1 MRHNQNKPNN
11 VSHDLGYVPSPS
23 FAHATSSKELLKIP
37 KSGLKPSFGKS
48 QVLLTNNAKTQAK
61 STRTHSESS
70 EIGSVWMQTAISKEP
85 KSPDQSPC
93 HLKSLGKPQ
102 SPNKPSL
109 NTKSSGKSKAL
120 LKGHIQLPNANL
132 ASAKAPSIGQLPIS
146 CSNYVASSRRE
157 ISPIRSPPKETRT
170 GKSQN
175 TLATPNNNS
184 MTLGKTKSPL
194 NEETIAKIFEESFG
208 LKDSSKPVVPQPNTV
223 MDPVPDESPTFCGG
237 GQCANCVSLISHLT
251 YTPAYNM
258 NPLSVLCKLINS
270 KTKKSLIVR
279 ALFDNCSNV
288 TVLRRSIADKL
299 ELGLKNV
306 DVSFTGT
313 GGSCSL
319 FKDQVE
325 VEFVLQSLVGTYT
338 SPLIQAVTLPTVSH
352 TFRRPVLNPCKF
364 PHLREIN
371 DYTEDYTAPPTH
383 KVVDLLIGQPF
394 EPHLGQVRKV
404 LGPTIGTPTAITTQL
419 GTCLSVSLPK
429 LSSVDKGSQ
438 VSHSTEAS
446 PEDRTLLLEE
456 DSNSVLNL
464 NFADRA
470 DDLMLEWM
478 SLDRIALHPRDY
490 PDCDNDLS
498 NEEYQARE
506 KVLAGTYYDE
516 TRKQYVTSLP
526 LKDNPI
532 MSTNRDRAYTL
543 SIAWKR
549 KLAVK
554 DPEFLQ
560 QWMQAYQD
568 GKDWGFFT
576 LVPPEDLKKTSGYH
590 YISTF

>member
-1 MRHNQNKPNN
+1 MLQHKQK
-11 VSHDLGYVPSPS
+11 
-23 FAHATSSKELLKIP
+23 K
-37 KSGLKPSFGKS
+37 
-48 QVLLTNNAKTQAK
+48 
-61 STRTHSESS
+61 TRTHSENS
-70 EIGSVWMQTAISKEP
+70 ENGSVWTQTAISKEP

-157 ISPIRSPPKETRT
+157 ISPIRSLTKETRT

-288 TVLRRSIADKL
+288 TVLRRSIAEKL

-306 DVSFTGT
+306 DVSFTST

-325 VEFVLQSLVGTYT
+325 VEFVLQSLIGTYT

-352 TFRRPVLNPCKF
+352 TFR
-364 PHLREIN
+364 LR
-371 DYTEDYTAPPTH
+371 
-383 KVVDLLIGQPF
+383 
-394 EPHLGQVRKV
+394 
-404 LGPTIGTPTAITTQL
+404 
-419 GTCLSVSLPK
+419 
-429 LSSVDKGSQ
+429 
-438 VSHSTEAS
+438 
-446 PEDRTLLLEE
+446 
-456 DSNSVLNL
+456 
-464 NFADRA
+464 
-470 DDLMLEWM
+470 
-478 SLDRIALHPRDY
+478 
-490 PDCDNDLS
+490 
-498 NEEYQARE
+498 
-506 KVLAGTYYDE
+506 
-516 TRKQYVTSLP
+516 
-526 LKDNPI
+526 
-532 MSTNRDRAYTL
+532 
-543 SIAWKR
+543 
-549 KLAVK
+549 
-554 DPEFLQ
+554 
-560 QWMQAYQD
+560 
-568 GKDWGFFT
+568 
-576 LVPPEDLKKTSGYH
+576 LV
-590 YISTF
+590 